1 MASGSTDRQREKKQ
15 ISPLSMVGK
24 TTFTGSYLLSKKSL
38 YKRLQQRYFSY
49 GRPEELFD
57 LFARDMS
64 HLRGSLQ

>member
-1 MASGSTDRQREKKQ
+1 MASGSTDRQREKKL

-24 TTFTGSYLLSKKSL
+24 TTFTRSYLLSKKSH

-49 GRPEELFD
+49 GRNEPRFD

-64 HLRGSLQ
+64 HLQGSYQ